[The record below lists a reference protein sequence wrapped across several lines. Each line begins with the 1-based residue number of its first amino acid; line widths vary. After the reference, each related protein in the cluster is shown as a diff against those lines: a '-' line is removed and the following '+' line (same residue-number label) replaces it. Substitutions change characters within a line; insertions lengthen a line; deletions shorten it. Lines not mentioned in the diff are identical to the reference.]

1 MLQRQPDQRATLDDI
16 VNDPWLGG
24 AADSEGNAIS
34 SEDQLPMVSR
44 EHLTE
49 EEHAY
54 ILKKM
59 VGGGIAEKDEIIAA
73 LDCNEYNHVT
83 ATYFL
88 LAERLLSAQRD
99 ALARQLRQR
108 RAARRSVTAE
118 VVTAAA
124 AAGSSPSKRGIVADV
139 EEEISSA
146 GAFTHR
152 RGLPDALTKQQLPSA
167 TVDSLLSPEATAAA
181 LSAASAAGN
190 AGGASTSVTVGKRF
204 GGGGIRGIAIVEEE
218 DEEEEEEEEMDEV
231 DAGARGIPIPVPAA
245 ISAVGDDDDVVV
257 SSPARGRP
265 LSRHSST
272 SSLADKSA
280 DIAAIDITTL
290 AAGLKSFQETG
301 AGSAPGS
308 GTSTPAPFPVSS
320 QIGTGGLSRQG
331 SMRKSSGGGMAA
343 AASSSASTPSVALAP
358 SLEAAAA
365 PCPANAATSAAV
377 LSSSP
382 ASERRA
388 SSSIA
393 RQSSSSP
400 SPSTPPGSNGS
411 SAQGSP
417 ARYKMLP
424 NKKLVATRSSPQL
437 MLNQV
442 RYFGPFLRLEIPLC
456 FFFYFPADPRGSGGR
471 HRLQHR
477 SPLSP
482 LGRESLLRH
491 GAVFRRCG
499 PSGLLPYQRG
509 CRCCHTPP
517 GAAQAAAQGQD
528 PVLLLLR
535 RQRRRRRRRGEEEE
549 ARQIEDVA
557 RILRRRIQEGLST
570 RRF

>member
-73 LDCNEYNHVT
+73 LDVNEYNHVT

-118 VVTAAA
+118 VVTAAAA

-358 SLEAAAA
+358 SL
-365 PCPANAATSAAV
+365 
-377 LSSSP
+377 SSSP

-442 RYFGPFLRLEIPLC
+442 RSFGPFLRLEKPLW
-456 FFFYFPADPRGSGGR
+456 FFSIFPQIHEEAEDGTASSTAAPSAPSGGR
-471 HRLQHR
+471 A
-477 SPLSP
+477 SSATAPS
-482 LGRESLLRH
+482 SD
-491 GAVFRRCG
+491 AVDPVDSF
-499 PSGLLPYQRG
+499 PTS
-509 CRCCHTPP
+509 
-517 GAAQAAAQGQD
+517 AAAAA
-528 PVLLLLR
+528 VIR
-535 RQRRRRRRRGEEEE
+535 RLEQRRRLHKARTQSCSSSDASDDDAGGEGRRRRHDKSRTSPGFCGGGYK
-549 ARQIEDVA
+549 RDSQHDDSSDS
-557 RILRRRIQEGLST
+557 QEPGIKT
-570 RRF
+570 HYFYFF